1 LDEIVVVRFHEE
13 IVVPHADAA
22 MARVGTAAR
31 LPVELPEDR
40 SVARVHGPEI
50 VGRRGVE
57 HAVDHEDGSA
67 DLRGPAPVEIAAA
80 FATPGGGHV
89 AAATAAS
96 ATATRAA
103 AGTAAGA
110 AARASGRPRALH
122 ETAREPREAEIL
134 HGRLVDLRERTV
146 ASAGVIARV

>member
-1 LDEIVVVRFHEE
+1 HFLPGARVDLHEIVVVRFHEE

-80 FATPGGGHV
+80 FARRGERHV
-89 AAATAAS
+89 AAATAPS
-96 ATATRAA
+96 ATPTPAPPAT
-103 AGTAAGA
+103 
-110 AARASGRPRALH
+110 P
-122 ETAREPREAEIL
+122 
-134 HGRLVDLRERTV
+134 
-146 ASAGVIARV
+146 

>member
-1 LDEIVVVRFHEE
+1 
-13 IVVPHADAA
+13 
-22 MARVGTAAR
+22 MARGGPAAR

-80 FATPGGGHV
+80 FASRGERHV

-96 ATATRAA
+96 ATATAWAA
-103 AGTAAGA
+103 ARTAAGA

-122 ETAREPREAEIL
+122 EAAREPREAEIL
-134 HGRLVDLRERTV
+134 HGRLVDLRERAV
-146 ASAGVIARV
+146 ASAGVIARVRRPVVRERLEQRRRIES